1 VKHEL
6 IGLDVRVVEATDPG
20 HRGLQGRV
28 VDETRNTLVIEVAGR
43 ELRIPKKGSVFL
55 FQLDE
60 EVLIEGNRLLYRP
73 EDRVKKG
80 R

>member
-6 IGLDVRVVEATDPG
+6 IGLEVRVADASDPS
-20 HRGLQGRV
+20 HRGLRGRV
-28 VDETRNTLVIEVAGR
+28 VDETRNTLVLDVGGR
-43 ELRIPKKGSVFL
+43 ELTIPKRGSVFL

-73 EDRVKKG
+73 EDRVKKA